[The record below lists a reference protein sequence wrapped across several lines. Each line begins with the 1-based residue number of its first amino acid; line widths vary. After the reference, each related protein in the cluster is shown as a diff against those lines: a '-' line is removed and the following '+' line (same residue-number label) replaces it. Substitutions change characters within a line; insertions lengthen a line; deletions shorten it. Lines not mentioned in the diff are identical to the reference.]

1 MTLLVAAAAG
11 FLAGR
16 LVWVS
21 VAPTFSS
28 TVFRRTNHRGAAVPT
43 AAGVAVPVA
52 LLLVEAGRVVAGAAG
67 WGEQGLTGAR
77 AVTVLAA
84 LGFGLL
90 GAFDDL
96 ASEGGDARGFRGHV
110 ASMVRGRLTTGGL
123 KLVGGAGVSLLASA
137 AVSGGASAGA
147 LLRDAALV
155 ALAANLGNLFD
166 RAPGRALKIGSF
178 AFLLVGA
185 LAARRTPLVA
195 PAVVVGAALALLR
208 DDLHERLML
217 GDAGANVLG
226 GVVGLAVVLSTAPAV
241 RGVVLIVVAA
251 LNLLSEAVS
260 FSAVIDRIAPLRALD
275 RLGRQPRHSP

>member
-1 MTLLVAAAAG
+1 VTLFVAAVAG

-21 VAPTFSS
+21 LASTFSS
-28 TVFRRTNHRGAAVPT
+28 PVFERTNHRGAVVPT
-43 AAGVAVPVA
+43 AAGIAVPVA
-52 LLLVEAGRVVAGAAG
+52 LVLVEAGRVVAGAAG
-67 WGEQGLTGAR
+67 WGEEGMTGAR

-96 ASEGGDARGFRGHV
+96 ASEGGDARGFRGHI
-110 ASMVRGRLTTGGL
+110 ASLFRGRLTTGGL
-123 KLVGGAGVSLLASA
+123 KLVGGACVSLLACA
-137 AVSGGASAGA
+137 AVSGGASVGA

-166 RAPGRALKIGSF
+166 RAPGRTLKVGAF
-178 AFLLVGA
+178 AFLLVGVFA
-185 LAARRTPLVA
+185 SQRTPLVA
-195 PAVVVGAALALLR
+195 PAVVVGAALALVR

-226 GVVGLAVVLSTAPAV
+226 GVVGLAVVLSASPSA
-241 RGVVLIVVAA
+241 RGVVLIVLGA
-251 LNLLSEAVS
+251 LNALSEIVS
-260 FSAVIDRIAPLRALD
+260 FSAVIDRIGPLRALD
-275 RLGRQPRHSP
+275 RAGRLPRHSL